1 MGGLQAAKLMC
12 GKADP
17 VKSQLLVVFAIFKYN
32 CSNFMHKYILNSKTC
47 SNPTSFLPKIWNE
60 NSLNQKHI
68 KSLNSFKNSLQKL
81 FISTYP
87 PHVNCESSLC
97 DECKP

>member
-47 SNPTSFLPKIWNE
+47 SNPYLSQIGLMAI
-60 NSLNQKHI
+60 
-68 KSLNSFKNSLQKL
+68 L
-81 FISTYP
+81 FQ
-87 PHVNCESSLC
+87 E
-97 DECKP
+97 